1 MTAATPLVPQ
11 SRARRIL
18 VLTFYHPPDLAAGS
32 FRVAA
37 LVQALRA
44 QAPDAEIDIIT
55 TLPNRYRTFA
65 ADAPARST
73 EDGVTIDRIAL
84 PTHRSGMLDQAKAFV
99 AYSRAVLR
107 LVRGRHYDVVFATS
121 SRLMTAALGAW
132 VARRVHAGLYIDL
145 RDIFVDTIA
154 DVLGG
159 VRAVVLRPAVSAL
172 ERWTVGRAARVNLVS
187 RGFASWFEARYPT
200 ARFSWFTN
208 GVDDEFV
215 AAAATERAP
224 AEGGN
229 GVIRVLYAGNI
240 GEGQGLHRILPAL
253 AIKLRGEAT
262 FRVIGDGGRR
272 AQLVEALA
280 AVGADNVELVAPL
293 SREALRAEYAAASV
307 LFLHLNDYEA
317 FLKVL
322 PSKIFEYAATGKPL
336 WAGVAGHAA
345 EFLRTEVV
353 NAAVFDPCNV
363 DAAVSSLRGLEIVD
377 RPRDA
382 FVARFARAN
391 IMRAMAADVLAVADA
406 PSRERA
412 P

>member
-1 MTAATPLVPQ
+1 MVTEQIAERP
-11 SRARRIL
+11 RRIL

-37 LVQALRA
+37 LVQALRV

-65 ADAPARST
+65 ADAPARSA
-73 EDGVTIDRIAL
+73 EGGVTIHRIAL

-99 AYSRAVLR
+99 AYSREVLR
-107 LVRGRHYDVVFATS
+107 LVRGRRYDVVFATS

-132 VARRVHAGLYIDL
+132 VSRRVHAPLYIDL

-159 VRAVVLRPAVSAL
+159 ARALVLRPAVSAL

-187 RGFASWFEARYPT
+187 RGFASWFEVRYPN
-200 ARFSWFTN
+200 ASFSWFTN

-215 AAAATERAP
+215 AALTLAP
-224 AEGGN
+224 VDKKHGL
-229 GVIRVLYAGNI
+229 IRVLYAGNI

-253 AIKLRGEAT
+253 AVRLRGKAT

-272 AQLVEALA
+272 TQLVESLA
-280 AVGADNVELVAPL
+280 AAGADNVELVAPV
-293 SREALRAEYAAASV
+293 SREALRAEYADASV
-307 LFLHLNDYEA
+307 LFLHLNDHEA

-345 EFLRTEVV
+345 EFLRSEVE
-353 NAAVFDPCNV
+353 NAAVFRPCDV
-363 DAAVSSLRGLEIVD
+363 DAAMASLRGLEIVD
-377 RPRDA
+377 RPREA
-382 FVARFARAN
+382 FVARFARAH
-391 IMRAMAADVLAVADA
+391 IMQAMAADVLSLAAGPPTVNA
-406 PSRERA
+406 R
-412 P
+412 